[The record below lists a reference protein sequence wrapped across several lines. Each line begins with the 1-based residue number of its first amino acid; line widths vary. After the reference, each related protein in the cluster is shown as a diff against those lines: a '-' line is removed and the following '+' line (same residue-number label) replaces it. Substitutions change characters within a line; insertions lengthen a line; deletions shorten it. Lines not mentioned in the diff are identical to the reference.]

1 MGISNHDIEN
11 MKRKYPALRH
21 IKQDDTDVFTGEVV
35 LNHIFNDVRMTGKFN
50 VDITVSRDFSLAL
63 PAVKEISNRIDKTY
77 PHKYEEGYLCLA
89 SNLDLKMHFRQ
100 DKDISSFVDK
110 YITPY
115 FYTYRYFEEYGIYPY
130 GERSHGVM
138 GDLEYLKDLLN
149 VMSWDQV
156 FDFMEF
162 VIQSSY
168 RGHVTCPCGSEKRL
182 RDCHGT
188 TLRKMIDAGLREDC
202 IRIML
207 ELQKIYGKG

>member
-11 MKRKYPALRH
+11 MKRKYPALEH
-21 IKQDDTDVFTGEVV
+21 IKQDDTDIFTGEVV
-35 LNHIFNDVRMTGKFN
+35 LNHMYDDIRMTGKFN
-50 VDITVSRDFSLAL
+50 IDIMVPRDFPLAL

-77 PHKYEEGYLCLA
+77 PHQYAEGYLCLA

-110 YITPY
+110 YIIPY

-138 GDLEYLKDLLN
+138 GDLEYLKDLLC
-149 VMSWDQV
+149 VMNWNQV
-156 FDFMEF
+156 FNIMEF

-168 RGHVTCPCGSEKRL
+168 RGHVRCPCGSEKRL
-182 RDCHGT
+182 RDCHGI

-202 IRIML
+202 IRIMQ
-207 ELQKIYGKG
+207 ELQEIYRKR